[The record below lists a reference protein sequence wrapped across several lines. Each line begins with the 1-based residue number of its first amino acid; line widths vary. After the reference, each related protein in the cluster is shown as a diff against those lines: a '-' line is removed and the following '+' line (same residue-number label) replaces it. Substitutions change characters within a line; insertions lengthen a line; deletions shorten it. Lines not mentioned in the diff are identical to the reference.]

1 MMTTYLKGIAISPGW
16 SMGRAIIPMSS
27 IFDIL
32 RYHITTDRIPSEINR
47 FLASIE
53 KSKVEIKTLLEKID
67 PISGK
72 EALLILDMHTMIL
85 EDKTFIEKVINRIK
99 NNAINT
105 EWALTEVLGEIEK
118 TFNRIEDEYL
128 KDRKFD
134 VAHEG
139 QRILRN
145 LSEKDVD
152 FELEEPGIIVLSNF
166 ALTNT
171 PYLMKDNIIGLV
183 LETGGPVSHPAIIAR
198 SLGIPAVA
206 SIKNIAEKVADGQSL
221 LIDGDNGILIIEPE
235 LEIVSKYQKTR
246 ARRKGFAA
254 AFKDKNEARTKNGVS
269 IKIMANIE
277 FLEEAKDAR
286 NAGAEGI
293 GLVRTEYLYTQK
305 EKLPAEETSF
315 TDYST
320 IAKLFPDLPITI
332 RTLDIG
338 GDKLFSTTYRKSENP
353 ALGLRGI
360 RICLREQSVF
370 RAQIRALLRAS
381 VYGEIR
387 ILLPMV
393 SSLSEVKDA
402 KKIIEEEKVNLTAQ
416 NYAIGRVKLGVLIE
430 TPAAAMIIDGISGQ
444 VDFISVGTN
453 DLIQYI
459 MAIDRGDE
467 DVLYLYQPL
476 HPAVLRILSLIAE
489 QAKQHDLP
497 VQVCGEMAS
506 VPLYLPLLIGM
517 GFKELSMNISVI
529 DRVRHFIA
537 HIDSIKAKE
546 LADAALKLFSAEEV
560 ESLIINSYSKEL
572 ADEA

>member
-1 MMTTYLKGIAISPGW
+1 MTTYLKGIAISPGW

-47 FLASIE
+47 FLASVE
-53 KSKVEIKTLLEKID
+53 KSKVEIKALLEKID

-99 NNAINT
+99 SNAINT

-206 SIKNIAEKVADGQSL
+206 SIKNIAEKVVDGQSL

-246 ARRKGFAA
+246 ARRKGFTA

-315 TDYST
+315 IHYST

-338 GDKLFSTTYRKSENP
+338 GDKLFSTSYRKSENP

-387 ILLPMV
+387 ILLPMI

-402 KKIIEEEKVNLTAQ
+402 KKIIEEEKVNLTTQ
-416 NYAIGRVKLGVLIE
+416 NYAIGHVKLGVLIE

-476 HPAVLRILSLIAE
+476 HPAVLRILSLIAD
-489 QAKQHDLP
+489 QAKLHDLP

-529 DRVRHFIA
+529 DRVRQFIA

-546 LADAALKLFSAEEV
+546 LADSALKLFSAEEV